1 MPRHST
7 VISWPGSILL
17 MSTSTGAPAA
27 LARAEGQN
35 DITNGTA
42 AATAPTP
49 PTTPL
54 GDDQEPA
61 FVRRPVD

>member
-7 VISWPGSILL
+7 VMSWPGSILL

-27 LARAEGQN
+27 FARAEGQN
-35 DITNGTA
+35 DITNGVA

-49 PTTPL
+49 PTTP
-54 GDDQEPA
+54 PA
-61 FVRRPVD
+61 MIRNRRLFVSTV